1 MILFLITR
9 CLHAKWR
16 QHSKTSL
23 GGVQYEV
30 TVGIPNF
37 LTPPFDFGISTL
49 LTGWGLYSLLL
60 I

>member
-30 TVGIPNF
+30 TVGTVSDRTKQAVEAYIRNQKQ
-37 LTPPFDFGISTL
+37 
-49 LTGWGLYSLLL
+49 
-60 I
+60 

>member
-30 TVGIPNF
+30 TVGIPSR
-37 LTPPFDFGISTL
+37 LVPPDFFGISTAI
-49 LTGWGLYSLLL
+49 TGDGK
-60 I
+60 

>member
-1 MILFLITR
+1 MIFFLINR
-9 CLHAKWR
+9 CLHAKRR

-37 LTPPFDFGISTL
+37 LTPPFGFGISTL
-49 LTGWGLYSLLL
+49 LTGWGLYFLPL